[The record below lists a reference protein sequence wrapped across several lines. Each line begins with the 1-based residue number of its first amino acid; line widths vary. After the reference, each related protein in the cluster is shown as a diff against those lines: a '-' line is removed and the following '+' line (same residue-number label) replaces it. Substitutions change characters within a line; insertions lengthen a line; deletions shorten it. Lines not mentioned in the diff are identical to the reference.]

1 MDTSIAV
8 IAITVVRFA
17 MPPQLTVAHLRHDPG
32 RDVFM
37 RLQHPE
43 RFEELV
49 RLKGLSQR
57 RLAEQAHV
65 SQAFISL
72 MASGQRGV
80 KPVTAWRVASVLGVY
95 TSELFVPDTGENGLP
110 MPTGEDPPH
119 PGQRNR
125 LYSRHLTP
133 AGRRPGTALVPT
145 PARRSRRCPSVPTR
159 LTPVSTP
166 V

>member
-1 MDTSIAV
+1 
-8 IAITVVRFA
+8 
-17 MPPQLTVAHLRHDPG
+17 
-32 RDVFM
+32 M
-37 RLQHPE
+37 RLRYPD

-57 RLAEQAHV
+57 KLAQQAYV

-95 TSELFVPDTGENGLP
+95 TSELFESDARESEPP
-110 MPTGEDPPH
+110 MPRGEDSLPPDRRELGSRRATPAVRR
-119 PGQRNR
+119 PGTG
-125 LYSRHLTP
+125 LVSTP
-133 AGRRPGTALVPT
+133 AGR
-145 PARRSRRCPSVPTR
+145 SNHCPSVPTH
-159 LTPVSTP
+159 LLCASTP